1 MVFEILLLIMAA
13 LCVFSG
19 LYAISIIGRRR
30 EPITPASAVFIV
42 VMQAAWAAVLIL
54 AALKL
59 GI

>member
-1 MVFEILLLIMAA
+1 MVIEILLLIMAA

-19 LYAISIIGRRR
+19 LYSISIIGRPRV
-30 EPITPASAVFIV
+30 PMTHGAAVSIV
-42 VMQAAWAAVLIL
+42 IFQAAWAAVLIL